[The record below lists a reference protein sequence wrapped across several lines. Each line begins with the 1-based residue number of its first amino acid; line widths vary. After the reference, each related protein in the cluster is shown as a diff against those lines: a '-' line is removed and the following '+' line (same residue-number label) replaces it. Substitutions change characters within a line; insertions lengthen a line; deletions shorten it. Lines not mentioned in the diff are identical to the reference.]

1 MDEEKSVLILLGELK
16 GKIEA
21 IFTVQVGQNQ
31 RLDEHDKRI
40 TNLENSRAWILG
52 ACAVIATLV
61 AGIIAL
67 IQGAF

>member
-31 RLDEHDKRI
+31 RLAEHDKRL
-40 TNLENSRAWILG
+40 TNLENSRAWVLG
-52 ACAVIATLV
+52 ACAVVASIV
-61 AGIIAL
+61 AGFIAV
-67 IQGAF
+67 IQGLL